1 MAEAAKITHGPRH
14 ESLCEAAAQVV
25 YQFGYRKAS
34 MEAIAAAAGV
44 SRQTLYLQFRNKE
57 TLFHA
62 ALKHITAKMLVEV
75 RAIAGRPGKSTA
87 QTLLAIFEVLCRD
100 TLEQSSRA
108 NRVELLEVA
117 RTQEAELFTKVEKSL
132 RTVVTDVLSESGTMR
147 EWERDGFTA
156 RDLASHLLDVSSGV
170 KSSAENLQE
179 YRARMSLAIR
189 IICERGSAGEA
200 RSRSI
205 GKSL

>member
-1 MAEAAKITHGPRH
+1 LTEAKKVTHGPRH
-14 ESLCEAAAQVV
+14 ESLCEAAARVV

-34 MEAIAAAAGV
+34 MEAIAEAAGV
-44 SRQTLYLQFRNKE
+44 SRQTLYLQFSNKE
-57 TLFHA
+57 ALFHA
-62 ALKHITAKMLVEV
+62 ALEYIAGKMLLEV

-117 RTQEAELFTKVEKSL
+117 RTQEAELFSGFEKAL
-132 RTVVTDVLSESGTMR
+132 RTVVTDVLARSKVMR
-147 EWERDGFTA
+147 AWERDGFTA

-170 KSSAENLQE
+170 KSSAESLQE
-179 YRARMSLAIR
+179 YRTRMSLAIR
-189 IICERGSAGEA
+189 IICARGSADQPAG
-200 RSRSI
+200 
-205 GKSL
+205 

>member
-1 MAEAAKITHGPRH
+1 MAEAKLALPSPRH
-14 ESLCEAAAQVV
+14 EAICDAAARVV

-34 MEAIAAAAGV
+34 MEAIAEAAGV

-62 ALKHITAKMLVEV
+62 ALAHITTKMLDEV
-75 RAIAGRPGKSTA
+75 RTVASRLGRSTA

-100 TLEQSSRA
+100 TLEQASRA

-117 RTQEAELFTKVEKSL
+117 RTQEGALFAQFEKSL
-132 RTVVTDVLSESGTMR
+132 RAMVTHILAKADVMPA
-147 EWERDGFTA
+147 WERDGFTA
-156 RDLASHLLDVSSGV
+156 RDLAAHLLDVSSGI

-189 IICERGSAGEA
+189 VICARGET
-200 RSRSI
+200 RR
-205 GKSL
+205 

>member
-1 MAEAAKITHGPRH
+1 MAQAKKVAHGARH
-14 ESLCEAAAQVV
+14 ESLCEAAAKVV

-62 ALKHITAKMLVEV
+62 ALEHITTKMLVEV
-75 RAIAGRPGKSTA
+75 RATAGRARKSTA

-117 RTQEAELFTKVEKSL
+117 RTQEAELFTGFEKAM
-132 RTVVTDVLSESGTMR
+132 RTVVMNVLEKSDVMR
-147 EWERDGFTA
+147 DWGRDGFTA

-170 KSSAENLQE
+170 KSSAESLQE
-179 YRARMSLAIR
+179 YKTRMWLAIR
-189 IICERGSAGEA
+189 IICERGSKVVALTTSAE
-200 RSRSI
+200 
-205 GKSL
+205 

>member
-1 MAEAAKITHGPRH
+1 MARAKAVSHGSRH
-14 ESLCEAAAQVV
+14 ESLCEAAARVV

-34 MEAIAAAAGV
+34 MEAIAVAAGV

-62 ALKHITAKMLVEV
+62 TLELVTSRMLVEV
-75 RAIAGRPGKSTA
+75 RAIASRPGKSTA

-117 RTQEAELFTKVEKSL
+117 RTQEAELFTAFEKAL
-132 RTVVTDVLSESGTMR
+132 HTVVSGVLAKSEVMLH
-147 EWERDGFTA
+147 WKRDGFAA
-156 RDLASHLLDVSSGV
+156 RDLAAHLLDVSSGV
-170 KSSAENLQE
+170 KSSAENMPE
-179 YRARMSLAIR
+179 YRARMLVAIR
-189 IICERGSAGEA
+189 IICERGAGA
-200 RSRSI
+200 SS
-205 GKSL
+205 GGGDGQ